1 MKNDHISKN
10 FVAEMI
16 IATELRE
23 AAEEL
28 RDYGRVAAHVAA
40 ISRYGD
46 SILKEYE
53 LFLVKCDQATAKAEA
68 WGFRDIARQIPPKV
82 HALNGEMNR
91 LRAKMYKAT
100 SALECGDFVAA
111 DDEAR
116 KAHNAA
122 DAVERVFSPALTR
135 RIEALANA
143 TEGQVAYLV
152 YTWGSADKYKSWGQE
167 QTPWILGVFLNRAQ
181 ADSVASREWAYVR
194 SVLLGEE
201 DYAELC

>member
-23 AAEEL
+23 AAEEI

-82 HALNGEMNR
+82 KALNGELNR
-91 LRAKMYKAT
+91 LRAKIDKAAT
-100 SALECGDFVAA
+100 ALECGDFVAA

-122 DAVERVFSPALTR
+122 DAVERVFSPALMR
-135 RIEALANA
+135 RIEALAA
-143 TEGQVAYLV
+143 AAEGQVAYVV
-152 YTWGSADKYKSWGQE
+152 YSWDDTDRCE
-167 QTPWILGVFLNRAQ
+167 PKAWILGVFLNRAQ